1 MDSGYVRRK
10 AASYTMVHYA
20 PAGFEG
26 GVPYILGLMDYGG
39 IKALARIKAGVPEE
53 ALKVGMIMKTVVEK
67 LSGGQIAYG
76 FLPG

>member
-1 MDSGYVRRK
+1 
-10 AASYTMVHYA
+10 MVHYA